1 MIRRGAF
8 LSFRLN
14 EREYS
19 LIAHRASEIGKKDI
33 LAGLLSCGEL
43 SRSTEIFITLPERMQ
58 EVVLKRLN
66 RSGIEDWLTSPKM
79 KQIYWQHRWMID
91 YDEQTYQSLLKYNPG
106 GLLMWIYRCIEQQEM
121 DIQKVFEV
129 LYLINKN
136 KCNIDASLLPMIIRK
151 VDKQFYSDEW
161 AELCVNLYCS
171 GFLKHEYGYFPQC
184 MSRYF
189 FRNPDKLLEKI
200 RGDDALYFEFQWHY
214 RLPSEAFFDIGQLLH
229 WTDVMINASD
239 FDADKVTLV
248 GSILGKAP
256 DGDDGIFPIETV
268 RKLLKIKKN
277 EELTTAV
284 ARGKINSLGLRDVE
298 DGKKEREK
306 SDIYKMQA
314 RAMEIDY
321 PQTSVILR
329 ILANF
334 YERESKRDQISSE
347 IEPLQ

>member
-1 MIRRGAF
+1 M
-8 LSFRLN
+8 
-14 EREYS
+14 
-19 LIAHRASEIGKKDI
+19 
-33 LAGLLSCGEL
+33 
-43 SRSTEIFITLPERMQ
+43 
-58 EVVLKRLN
+58 
-66 RSGIEDWLTSPKM
+66 
-79 KQIYWQHRWMID
+79 
-91 YDEQTYQSLLKYNPG
+91 
-106 GLLMWIYRCIEQQEM
+106 
-121 DIQKVFEV
+121 
-129 LYLINKN
+129 
-136 KCNIDASLLPMIIRK
+136 
-151 VDKQFYSDEW
+151 
-161 AELCVNLYCS
+161 ELCVNLYYN

-239 FDADKVTLV
+239 SDADKVTLV